1 VSRCRINAGM
11 MAMTWSDT
19 FLGIL
24 KDNKVRPI
32 TNAEWVRDEAHFEKL
47 FDRRVGR
54 VVSMYLI
61 SRD

>member
-11 MAMTWSDT
+11 IAMTWSDT

-24 KDNKVRPI
+24 KDNDVR
-32 TNAEWVRDEAHFEKL
+32 L
-47 FDRRVGR
+47 FSYVPT
-54 VVSMYLI
+54 YLI